1 MLAGMALLGIGYATQ
16 DTLLKAM
23 IASVLPEGRRNFA
36 FGLFY
41 IGYGAGWLIGSVA
54 MGLLYQESRAGL
66 VAFAVLAQLAS
77 MPLFV
82 AAHRQSSRAA

>member
-1 MLAGMALLGIGYATQ
+1 
-16 DTLLKAM
+16 M
-23 IASVLPEGRRNFA
+23 IASVLPEGRRNFT
-36 FGLFY
+36 FGLFC

-66 VAFAVLAQLAS
+66 VALAVLAQLAS
-77 MPLFV
+77 APLFV